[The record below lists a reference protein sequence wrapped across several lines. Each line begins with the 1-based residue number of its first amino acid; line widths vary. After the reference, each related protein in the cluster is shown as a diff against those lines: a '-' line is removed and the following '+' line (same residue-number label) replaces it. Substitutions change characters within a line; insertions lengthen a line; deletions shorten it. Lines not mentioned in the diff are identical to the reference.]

1 MFGTL
6 GRRAVESVVVAFA
19 LLGFGL
25 VPLGSKTGLEHSVA
39 LLRTAPARDAALGFV
54 SALGK
59 ARDLLVRAVMPRAP
73 APTTDAL
80 PLPSSGNGVRPVP
93 PRLSGEPGS
102 KPKPH
107 R

>member
-25 VPLGSKTGLEHSVA
+25 VPLGSKTGLEHSLA
-39 LLRTAPARDAALGFV
+39 LIQTAPARDAAVGFV
-54 SALGK
+54 AALGK
-59 ARDLLVRAVMPRAP
+59 ARDLLLKALMPRAP

-80 PLPSSGNGVRPVP
+80 PLPSSGSAVRAVP
-93 PRLSGEPGS
+93 PRLGADPARA
-102 KPKPH
+102 KPH